1 MHTSTIAMP
10 QLFEQLG
17 LGSSNLA
24 IARFIKHH
32 HLPDDTKL
40 QAATFW
46 SKSQRQFI
54 NDSLQQ
60 DADWCEVIDQ
70 LDALLRH

>member
-40 QAATFW
+40 QAAAFW
-46 SKSQRQFI
+46 TGSQRQFI
-54 NDSLQQ
+54 HDSLQQ
-60 DADWCEVIDQ
+60 DADWCEIIDQ

>member
-17 LGSSNLA
+17 LKSSNLA

-32 HLPDDTKL
+32 HLPENTTL
-40 QAATFW
+40 QSAAFW
-46 SKSQRQFI
+46 TQSQRQFI
-54 NDSLQQ
+54 KDSLQQ
-60 DADWCEVIDQ
+60 DSDWAEVVDQ
-70 LDALLRH
+70 LDARLHH

>member
-17 LGSSNLA
+17 LESSNLA

-32 HLPDDTKL
+32 HLPDDIKL

-46 SKSQRQFI
+46 TKSQRQFI

-60 DADWCEVIDQ
+60 DSDWTEIVDQ